1 MRGEEAPTPGMIEL
15 IQKIVENVIEKKKKK
30 RLGKAHLIQGMKS
43 KEEIEKILVDF
54 LVVRKNQRSKLICEN
69 YEVQVILEDVAV
81 KLT

>member
-1 MRGEEAPTPGMIEL
+1 
-15 IQKIVENVIEKKKKK
+15 
-30 RLGKAHLIQGMKS
+30 MKS

-69 YEVQVILEDVAV
+69 NEVQVILEDVAV